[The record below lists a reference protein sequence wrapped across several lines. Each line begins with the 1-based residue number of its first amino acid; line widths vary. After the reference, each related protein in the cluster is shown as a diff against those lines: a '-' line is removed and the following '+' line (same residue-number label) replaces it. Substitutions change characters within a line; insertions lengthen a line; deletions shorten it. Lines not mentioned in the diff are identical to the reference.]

1 LPLSL
6 SFLSQWA
13 AEVASFSELVF
24 KHSQSAFSLQLL
36 LVQSEVQ
43 EFKKQEKPISQA
55 FWSPLAM
62 LL

>member
-1 LPLSL
+1 V
-6 SFLSQWA
+6 
-13 AEVASFSELVF
+13 VASFSELAF

-36 LVQSEVQ
+36 LVQYEIQ
-43 EFKKQEKPISQA
+43 EFKAQEKPISQA